1 MGSELVHIL
10 LIEDNEEQVQFL
22 TQLLVTSDA
31 VRFEVTA
38 ENALAAGLN
47 RIDREKFEII
57 LLDLTLPDS
66 DGIETFV
73 RVVERARTIPV
84 VVLSGICD
92 VAIAIE
98 TVQLGAQ
105 DYLVKG
111 HVDNHLLVRSLQ
123 YAIERKRIQLQLKR
137 AYEELE
143 LRVQE
148 RTAAL
153 RDANQQLQREI
164 SDRRRAEEAALES
177 NRRLAEAME
186 QLRSAQCEMIERERM
201 LALGRMANG
210 IAHDFNNALAPILG
224 FSELLLVKPELLHDI
239 EKTRGYVEIIHTA
252 AKDSAKVVSRL
263 REFYRYRN
271 HDEIF
276 TPVVIN
282 DLILQVISLTQ
293 PRWKDQA
300 LLAGVNIEIRPELGE
315 VPTVPGN
322 EHELREAL
330 TNLIFNA
337 IDAISKRGTITI
349 RTETRDR
356 CVVVMVCDDGVGMS
370 DEVKA
375 HCLEP
380 FFTTKGAEGSGLG
393 LGSVYGI
400 IRRHEG
406 EIDVQ
411 SEAGRGTTVTISLPM
426 EKQAPPE
433 APKPM
438 PSANEALRI
447 LVVEDEPLV
456 REVLNVYLS
465 EDRHEIVAAK
475 DGREGIEKFKAEGP
489 FALVLTDRAM
499 PEMNGDA
506 LAREIKKAHPGQPVI
521 LLTGYGDLM
530 AGSGELPEGV
540 DIVVSKPFTLAILRN
555 AIRTVMEKAA
565 SA

>member
-201 LALGRMANG
+201 LAL
-210 IAHDFNNALAPILG
+210 
-224 FSELLLVKPELLHDI
+224 
-239 EKTRGYVEIIHTA
+239 
-252 AKDSAKVVSRL
+252 
-263 REFYRYRN
+263 
-271 HDEIF
+271 
-276 TPVVIN
+276 
-282 DLILQVISLTQ
+282 
-293 PRWKDQA
+293 
-300 LLAGVNIEIRPELGE
+300 
-315 VPTVPGN
+315 
-322 EHELREAL
+322 
-330 TNLIFNA
+330 
-337 IDAISKRGTITI
+337 
-349 RTETRDR
+349 
-356 CVVVMVCDDGVGMS
+356 
-370 DEVKA
+370 
-375 HCLEP
+375 
-380 FFTTKGAEGSGLG
+380 
-393 LGSVYGI
+393 
-400 IRRHEG
+400 
-406 EIDVQ
+406 
-411 SEAGRGTTVTISLPM
+411 
-426 EKQAPPE
+426 
-433 APKPM
+433 
-438 PSANEALRI
+438 
-447 LVVEDEPLV
+447 
-456 REVLNVYLS
+456 
-465 EDRHEIVAAK
+465 
-475 DGREGIEKFKAEGP
+475 
-489 FALVLTDRAM
+489 TD
-499 PEMNGDA
+499 
-506 LAREIKKAHPGQPVI
+506 
-521 LLTGYGDLM
+521 
-530 AGSGELPEGV
+530 
-540 DIVVSKPFTLAILRN
+540 
-555 AIRTVMEKAA
+555 
-565 SA
+565 